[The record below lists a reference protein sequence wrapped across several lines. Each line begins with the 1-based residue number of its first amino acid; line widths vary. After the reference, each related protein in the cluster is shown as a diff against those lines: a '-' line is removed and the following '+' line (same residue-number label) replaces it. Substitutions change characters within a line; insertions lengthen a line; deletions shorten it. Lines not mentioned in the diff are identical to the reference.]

1 MIDISIQNVVKA
13 FEEGNDILKGVTFD
27 IYEGE
32 HIGLLGKNGAGKTTL
47 FRIITGALAPDE
59 GEVILPAGKKIGLI
73 SQIPVFPEQYTTED
87 VLRTA
92 FSQLYAL
99 EEKLGRLARQME
111 QDPSDALLSE
121 YDALAERFRTLG
133 GYDTDYEINAVANGL
148 EIPEAQ
154 RRQLF
159 STLSGGEKT
168 RVNLARLILEK
179 TDILLLDEP
188 TNHLDMKAT
197 QWLEEYVGKFKGTVL
212 IISHDRYFL
221 DRTVTRTVEILN
233 GEAAFYAGNYSYYVV
248 EKQRR
253 YEEQLKKYEREQAE
267 IRRLQQAADRLH
279 QWGTGNKN
287 LMKKSFAI
295 QSRIDRMER
304 TERPDREKTVKARF
318 GEKEFRGDEAMV
330 LRGVEMGFGEKHLFS
345 IPELHIE
352 GGERIALI
360 GENGTGKSTL
370 IKILMGSL
378 RQEKGSV
385 KTGPQV
391 KIAYLPQIVTFSRPE
406 RNMVDTLIYEDN
418 CSPQSARNRL
428 GAFKFSGE
436 DVFKPVSALSGGER
450 SRLKLCMLM
459 KEDVN
464 FLILDEPTN
473 HLDIDSREW
482 IEEAVE
488 DFGGTLLFVS
498 HDRYFINRF
507 ATRIWELKDGTIT
520 DFKGSYEKY
529 CSYQQMT
536 AKQPAPPA
544 EKKAPR
550 REAEPR
556 RRSGGNE
563 KKAAK
568 LEREI
573 ARLEQAL
580 AEIDRQREQYAS
592 DYEKLMELD
601 SQAQVYNEQIEE
613 LMCQWEQY
621 SQ

>member
-121 YDALAERFRTLG
+121 YDALAERFRALG

-148 EIPEAQ
+148 EIPETQ

-253 YEEQLKKYEREQAE
+253 DEEQLKKYEREQAE

-330 LRGVEMGFGEKHLFS
+330 LRGVEMGFGEKHLFF

-450 SRLKLCMLM
+450 SRLKLCMLI

-482 IEEAVE
+482 IEEAVG

-613 LMCQWEQY
+613 LMRQWEQY

>member
-121 YDALAERFRTLG
+121 YDALAERFRALG

-148 EIPEAQ
+148 EIPETQ

-287 LMKKSFAI
+287 LMKKSFA
-295 QSRIDRMER
+295 SR
-304 TERPDREKTVKARF
+304 A
-318 GEKEFRGDEAMV
+318 G
-330 LRGVEMGFGEKHLFS
+330 S
-345 IPELHIE
+345 
-352 GGERIALI
+352 
-360 GENGTGKSTL
+360 TGW
-370 IKILMGSL
+370 
-378 RQEKGSV
+378 RHRAA
-385 KTGPQV
+385 GPGKDSQGP
-391 KIAYLPQIVTFSRPE
+391 L
-406 RNMVDTLIYEDN
+406 
-418 CSPQSARNRL
+418 
-428 GAFKFSGE
+428 
-436 DVFKPVSALSGGER
+436 GER
-450 SRLKLCMLM
+450 S
-459 KEDVN
+459 
-464 FLILDEPTN
+464 
-473 HLDIDSREW
+473 S
-482 IEEAVE
+482 
-488 DFGGTLLFVS
+488 G
-498 HDRYFINRF
+498 
-507 ATRIWELKDGTIT
+507 ATRRWFCAAWRWALEKIT
-520 DFKGSYEKY
+520 CSPYRSYIL
-529 CSYQQMT
+529 
-536 AKQPAPPA
+536 
-544 EKKAPR
+544 R
-550 REAEPR
+550 
-556 RRSGGNE
+556 G
-563 KKAAK
+563 
-568 LEREI
+568 
-573 ARLEQAL
+573 
-580 AEIDRQREQYAS
+580 AS
-592 DYEKLMELD
+592 V
-601 SQAQVYNEQIEE
+601 SP
-613 LMCQWEQY
+613 
-621 SQ
+621 

>member
-59 GEVILPAGKKIGLI
+59 GEVILPVGKKIGLI

-121 YDALAERFRTLG
+121 YDALAERFRALG

-148 EIPEAQ
+148 EIPETQ

-482 IEEAVE
+482 IEEAVG

-601 SQAQVYNEQIEE
+601 SQAQAYNEQIEE
-613 LMCQWEQY
+613 LMRQWEQY

>member
-121 YDALAERFRTLG
+121 YDALAERFRALG

-267 IRRLQQAADRLH
+267 IKRLQQAADRLH

-295 QSRIDRMER
+295 QSRINRMER

-378 RQEKGSV
+378 RQEKCSV

-406 RNMVDTLIYEDN
+406 RNMVDTLIYEDH

-482 IEEAVE
+482 IEEAVG

>member
-59 GEVILPAGKKIGLI
+59 GEVILPVGKKIGLI

-121 YDALAERFRTLG
+121 YDALAERFRALG

-148 EIPEAQ
+148 EIPETQ

-613 LMCQWEQY
+613 LMRQWEQY

>member
-121 YDALAERFRTLG
+121 YDALAERFRALG

-148 EIPEAQ
+148 EIPETQ

-378 RQEKGSV
+378 RQERGSV

-450 SRLKLCMLM
+450 SRLKLCMLI

-482 IEEAVE
+482 IEEAVG

-580 AEIDRQREQYAS
+580 AEIDRQREQY
-592 DYEKLMELD
+592 
-601 SQAQVYNEQIEE
+601 SQ
-613 LMCQWEQY
+613 
-621 SQ
+621 